1 MLRGS
6 RILSHAARG
15 SNARG
20 TFRNAISPL
29 PCPCSLRRSTPRD
42 PVLTWI
48 RTFFFTGPH
57 TATPN
62 SNPGAAAT
70 HTAKNTAK
78 STDATSNI
86 SQPHT
91 RARRKTVRQDRRAQS
106 PLLSKANTQPTTKE
120 TRRLLK
126 HLTELQPGE
135 FNRVTSG
142 AYGPKRLELFRGLHA
157 ALQNAQDPETMWRAY
172 QDLRKDREGLEL
184 LSSDILRLL
193 VVHFKD
199 APSSSQSPFQKN
211 SYSWDQQAREQTWA
225 ARIVTVIDDKRS
237 TKGILTRWDL
247 SDLMSALN
255 RSERY
260 EETLQELERSVQSN
274 IKLDPILLNHAV
286 RAWGGLERLDKAIEA
301 IQDAK
306 ATYNVRASAFTLG
319 YMTQQC
325 LLMGRRTVANAFW
338 QELLQAGALDDPATV
353 NGILRACVRVQD
365 SDFAQTVYDAMPQLG
380 TEPNIDSLN
389 LMLSLAVA
397 EIQSPEE
404 RAALLRTIH
413 ERSTRSDKPVFDKR
427 ILDSILVDFAKKG
440 DAEGAILIHQLMQ
453 QQGFL
458 LGTKE
463 YNTILHCYVRQQEM
477 DRAINWFQHMRQ
489 VGVRP
494 DQVSFKLL
502 MRSYTLQRMPRET
515 EALFRQMLQDHI
527 EPDLMVCNSLLLAYE
542 QARMN
547 RRCLQLYRTMFQDRA
562 IGLDQFSFSC
572 MFNAVFH
579 QDKALLEGGEGLQG
593 SGSSMEDTGFQLK
606 IAEPIGR
613 PTPYS
618 EQRAITL
625 ENKDRQVG
633 EITTDGSSFA
643 GTTPTQLCPPLDRK
657 RYQFENAVSHTTS
670 LDPRSLFRDMIIVG
684 IRPTQ
689 SLYSN
694 ILRAFLSRDDFAGA
708 AVALRALLDYYV
720 LKPTPKMSAIVVS
733 WVCQAMEEDQKQD
746 SVVKAELAKLIHM
759 MGRTRGLIDMLERV
773 TKTQSLDK
781 NRPSDEVLLSLTA
794 PKETAGAHTLIDSQL
809 KTGVMDKQE
818 DAIARAK
825 REMGGDLTE
834 LYTRSAMAGSTWSM
848 AEDRPT
854 QIDLKDFERWYRA
867 YSNRTT
873 YAQTV
878 RNEQFKAAGS
888 SSSSRS

>member
-1 MLRGS
+1 MRNSDPISDRRLKAGTLPDPAPRG
-6 RILSHAARG
+6 G
-15 SNARG
+15 NARS
-20 TFRNAISPL
+20 TVRNAPAPL
-29 PCPCSLRRSTPRD
+29 QCPCSLRRSTPRD
-42 PVLTWI
+42 PILSWI
-48 RTFFFTGPH
+48 RTLFSPPPH
-57 TATPN
+57 AATPTE
-62 SNPGAAAT
+62 NPAAAAT
-70 HTAKNTAK
+70 NTAK
-78 STDATSNI
+78 SIDATTSR
-86 SQPHT
+86 SQPYT
-91 RARRKTVRQDRRAQS
+91 RARRKAIRQDKRAQDS
-106 PLLSKANTQPTTKE
+106 LLPKEHSTPPTTKE

-126 HLTELQPGE
+126 HFTELRPGE

-142 AYGPKRLELFRGLHA
+142 AYGPRRLELYRGLHA
-157 ALQNAQDPETMWRAY
+157 ALQNPQDPDTMWTAY
-172 QDLRKDREGLEL
+172 QELRKDREGLEL

-199 APSSSQSPFQKN
+199 ATAPAQSPFKK
-211 SYSWDQQAREQTWA
+211 SSFSWDQQPREQTWA

-237 TKGILTRWDL
+237 TKRDLTRWDL

-255 RSERY
+255 RCERY
-260 EETLQELERSVQSN
+260 EEALQELERSLKSN

-286 RAWGGLERLDKAIEA
+286 RAWGDWSDSTKPSRRFMMPRQCTKTEA
-301 IQDAK
+301 
-306 ATYNVRASAFTLG
+306 T
-319 YMTQQC
+319 
-325 LLMGRRTVANAFW
+325 AFW
-338 QELLQAGALDDPATV
+338 KELLRAGTLDDPATV

-365 SDFAQTVYDAMPQLG
+365 SDLAQTVYDAMPQLG
-380 TEPNIDSLN
+380 IEPNIDSLN
-389 LMLSLAVA
+389 MMLSLAVA
-397 EIQSPEE
+397 EIQTPEE

-413 ERSTRSDKPVFDKR
+413 ERSARNDKPVFDKR

-453 QQGFL
+453 QQGFP
-458 LGTKE
+458 LGVKE
-463 YNTILHCYVRQQEM
+463 YNSILHCYIHQQEM
-477 DRAINWFQHMRQ
+477 DEAVNWFQHMRQ

-494 DQVSFKLL
+494 DQISFKLL
-502 MRSYTLQRMPRET
+502 MRSYALQRMPRET

-527 EPDLMVCNSLLLAYE
+527 EPDLAICNSLLLAYE

-562 IGLDQFSFSC
+562 IGLDSFSFSC
-572 MFNAVFH
+572 MFNAIFH
-579 QDKALLEGGEGLQG
+579 QDKALLEGGEGLKG
-593 SGSSMEDTGFQLK
+593 SGSLMEDTGFQLK
-606 IAEPIGR
+606 IAEPVGQ

-625 ENKDRQVG
+625 ENKDPQPG
-633 EITTDGSSFA
+633 EIADDASST
-643 GTTPTQLCPPLDRK
+643 GTPTQLVPPMDGK
-657 RYQFENAVSHTTS
+657 RYQFENAVSNTTS

-733 WVCQAMEEDQKQD
+733 WVCQAMDEDQKQD
-746 SVVKAELAKLIHM
+746 NFVKAELAKLIHM

-773 TKTQSLDK
+773 TKTQSVDK
-781 NRPSDEVLLSLTA
+781 DWQSEKVPLSLTA
-794 PKETAGAHTLIDSQL
+794 PKEAPDAQTVADTKL
-809 KTGVMDKQE
+809 KTGGLEEQRE

-834 LYTRSAMAGSTWSM
+834 LYARSAMAGSTWTLT
-848 AEDRPT
+848 EDRPT
-854 QIDLKDFERWYRA
+854 QIDLKDFERWYRS

-873 YAQTV
+873 YAQTI
-878 RNEQFKAAGS
+878 RNEKIKATSFA
-888 SSSSRS
+888 SSRP